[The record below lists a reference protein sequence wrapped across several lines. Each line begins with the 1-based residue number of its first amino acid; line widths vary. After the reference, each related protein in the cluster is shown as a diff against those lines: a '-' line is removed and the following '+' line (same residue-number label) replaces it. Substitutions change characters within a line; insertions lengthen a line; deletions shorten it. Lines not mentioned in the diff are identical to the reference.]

1 MPFLALLLSPS
12 HPFSS
17 TLSLPSPYY
26 PLSPTLSL
34 LPPLYYPLSYPLSP
48 TPSLLPSLLPP
59 LYYPLSYP
67 LSPTLSLLPSPSL
80 ISSYHYYIPVHFH
93 LVSCNERLEEKTA
106 IPLEE
111 DNIGHKMLLNMGW
124 VPWQGLGLQE
134 NGIINPIP
142 VDVKRGKTGLGIST
156 NHTHRGHTTE

>member
-1 MPFLALLLSPS
+1 MPFLALLLS
-12 HPFSS
+12 
-17 TLSLPSPYY
+17 L
-26 PLSPTLSL
+26 PTL
-34 LPPLYYPLSYPLSP
+34 
-48 TPSLLPSLLPP
+48 SLLPSLLPSP
-59 LYYPLSYP
+59 TLSLPPLSYP
-67 LSPTLSLLPSPSL
+67 LSPTLSLLSSPSL
-80 ISSYHYYIPVHFH
+80 LFSSYHYYIPVHFH